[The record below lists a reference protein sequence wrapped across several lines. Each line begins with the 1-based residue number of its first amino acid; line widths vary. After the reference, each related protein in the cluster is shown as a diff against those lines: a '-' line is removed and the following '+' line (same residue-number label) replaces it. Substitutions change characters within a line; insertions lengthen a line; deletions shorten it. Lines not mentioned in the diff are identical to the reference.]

1 MKKFRF
7 LKRLAV
13 IIISASLALTDII
26 PAMALTDTQ
35 TIVNGIEMGENLSEE
50 NNSEEEMPGDALFV
64 EQSENELAEGELTE
78 EDPSD
83 DLSEEELSEE
93 LSEDLSEEELSEEC
107 SEELTEDEL
116 AEELTEEELT
126 EGELNEDELSEELT
140 EELDEDELS
149 EELLEELSE
158 EELALLKTSEV
169 DDTEIAIEEVSAEES
184 GIIQAGSYDYFGTV
198 EEAIAELDE
207 IPALRS
213 GANDPETVALWK
225 EALLNAF
232 INKKAEVDVS
242 KNNIP
247 KEIVKSLVA
256 EVINA
261 NPELYYVDGTYK
273 YSYNANDCVVKFYFT
288 YRKDSVNKPTFEEA
302 VNRALAVTSPSMSDY
317 EKALAIHDYLVLH
330 CEYDYE
336 NYLAGKLPSS
346 VYTAEGC
353 LVNAKAVCSGYAAA
367 YKVLMDRLGISCVTL
382 SSNKMNH
389 AWNMVTIDGQ
399 LFHVDT
405 TWDDPVW
412 DHKGYAGHRYFLKP
426 DNGMVNTKGE
436 IDHFGW
442 GQNYHA
448 SSNRFNDATWNN
460 STTGYFYMGD
470 KWAYLY
476 GDSGTTLVLSD
487 DVLNPNSGTKISLP
501 ECTWN
506 VWGESKYWVG
516 NFYGLA
522 YLNGTL
528 YYSDKNT
535 VNRVDKNTGNHE
547 TIANL
552 DTSSAYCYRLWVHDG
567 KLWAVMQQN
576 AGDEEFAET
585 REIKDLAPAQLS
597 RAYFDKDK
605 LTVSYGEIGI
615 LTLKTEP
622 ENPVDTSKDDFEW
635 SSSDISIATVID
647 GEVTPVNAGVC
658 TITAQNKQHPDIF
671 ATCEITVKAIEYTVK
686 YLLKNGKTL
695 QTQKVGR
702 GRAAVV
708 PDAPE
713 ERGFKFVG
721 WDKAADFVTANMTI
735 KPIYEAIP
743 YNITYIADNGLEPE
757 NISGLTDIS
766 TLQSTYT
773 VTQAVSLKN
782 IACAHHVFL
791 GWYDGPDDDAKK
803 VTQIVKGSTGD
814 RTFYAHWREYTYNLK
829 LSANGG
835 KGTMAPQNGIN
846 YFDEV
851 EVPANE
857 FTRLGYY
864 FDSWN
869 TKANGS
875 GITYVT
881 TDDTK
886 PRTGDVRRALKN
898 MSEKDK
904 STVTLYAQWKP
915 IMFSIEYVLDSN
927 NSSATDGFIPVN
939 APTNPT
945 EYGINKA
952 VKLANPTR
960 EGYVF
965 DGWYEVNPYSDD
977 FNPKTNKKVTTIKV
991 DTKVSLDPNA
1001 SDCKN
1006 NHTLYAKWTKNVYY
1020 LSFNAN
1026 GGKINVKGAKLPP
1039 KTTYNYTDEITLPTI
1054 SDCDSLRRGEFVG
1067 DFELYKAGYICTGF
1081 CKDKKGTG
1089 EIYSLGATVSK
1100 LASKNKENVTLY
1112 AIWKSIDF
1120 KITYKLGENR
1130 DYIEGIPG
1138 PVNSVKNPVTYNIT
1152 KTVKLSN
1159 PTRQGFTFDGWY
1171 AKDPYETDFNP
1182 KTDKKV
1188 TSIKVD
1194 TKASLNPDESGCPNN
1209 HTLYAKWI
1217 KNSYS
1222 VSFNANGGKI
1232 TVTGAKL
1239 PAKTK
1244 YAYNDEITLP
1254 DNMDYDHM
1262 DGEYVGDFG
1271 LYRDGYVCRGFC
1283 KNKNGTGDIYGLGST
1298 VSMLAGDTKNN
1309 ESITLY
1315 AVWKKVGITTATINE
1330 KMYEMYK
1337 GEERKLTTTIVAES
1351 IGYTVTWN
1359 SRNEKAV
1366 RVEKDGDNAKI
1377 YALNPGVSVVTM
1389 TVTAD
1394 NGKEYTD
1401 TAVVT
1406 VQGKYTPVVPT
1417 SNYFTPQTY
1426 GAIPNDGIDDRDAF
1440 DAAISSMGKQGP
1452 NRGKTLYVPEGVYDI
1467 DLSGQLGIC
1476 INGNEKNNR
1485 KCNINIVLD
1494 EKAVIQAMPTDKG
1507 NYDLIWIYQ
1516 TDNVSISGG
1525 TLKGDRSDHTGKSG
1539 EWGHCIGIYES
1550 SNISISGMD
1559 ISNGWGDGIYV
1570 GDYGNDVFEDNT
1582 NISINNCNVHNNR
1595 RNNLSITNGKYLM
1608 VYNSSFIGA
1617 SGTDPQYGVDIET
1630 NNSKNPVEHVFF
1642 YGCTIKDNK
1651 KGALGIITPAKD
1663 VNLIKCDISG
1673 AIYNLACPS
1682 FNVID

>member
-1 MKKFRF
+1 MKKYRF
-7 LKRLAV
+7 LKRLAM
-13 IIISASLALTDII
+13 IILSSSLALTDII
-26 PAMALTDTQ
+26 PAMAVTEGQ
-35 TIVNGIEMGENLSEE
+35 TIVSDIEGGLSEGEQFEEELSEDELPGEQPDDELTEGLLGDENSDEELSEE
-50 NNSEEEMPGDALFV
+50 ELSEEDL
-64 EQSENELAEGELTE
+64 SEEPTDEENIEDELAEGELTE
-78 EDPSD
+78 E
-83 DLSEEELSEE
+83 LSEDELSEDELSEDELPEEELSEDE
-93 LSEDLSEEELSEEC
+93 I
-107 SEELTEDEL
+107 TEDEL
-116 AEELTEEELT
+116 A
-126 EGELNEDELSEELT
+126 
-140 EELDEDELS
+140 
-149 EELLEELSE
+149 LLEVFE
-158 EELALLKTSEV
+158 A
-169 DDTEIAIEEVSAEES
+169 DDTEIGIEEVSAEES

-207 IPALRS
+207 IPILHS
-213 GANDPETVALWK
+213 GANAPDTVAMWK
-225 EALLNAF
+225 ELLLDALT
-232 INKKAEVDVS
+232 NKKTELDVS

-330 CEYDYE
+330 CEYYE

-389 AWNMVTIDGQ
+389 AWNMVNIDGQ
-399 LFHVDT
+399 FFHVDA

-412 DHKGYAGHRYFLKP
+412 DHKGYVGHAYFLKS
-426 DNGMVNTKGE
+426 DDKMVNTKGV

-448 SSNRFNDATWNN
+448 TSNRFNDALWNK
-460 STTGYFYMGD
+460 STTGYFYLGD

-476 GDSGTTLVLSD
+476 SDSGTSLVLGN
-487 DVLNPNSGTKISLP
+487 DVLNPNSGTIISIP
-501 ECTWN
+501 DCKWN
-506 VWGESKYWVG
+506 VWGEPGYWVG
-516 NFYGLA
+516 YFYGLA
-522 YLNGTL
+522 YLNGNL
-528 YYSDKNT
+528 YYSDKET
-535 VNRVDKNTGNHE
+535 VYRVDKNTGNHE

-585 REIKDLAPAQLS
+585 QEIKDLAPAQLS

-605 LTVSYGEIGI
+605 LIVSYGEIGI

-622 ENPVDTSKDDFEW
+622 ENPAGTSKDDFIW
-635 SSSDISIATVID
+635 SSSDDSIATVID

-658 TITAQNKQHPDIF
+658 TITAQNKQNPGIY

-686 YLLKNGKTL
+686 YLLKNGKIL
-695 QTQKVGR
+695 QTQTVGR

-713 ERGFKFVG
+713 EKGFIFEG
-721 WDKAADFVTANMTI
+721 WEKSADFVTANMTI
-735 KPIYEAIP
+735 KPIYTAIP
-743 YNITYIADNGLEPE
+743 YNITYIANNGLKPE

-766 TLQSTYT
+766 TLTSTYT

-851 EVPANE
+851 EVPASE

-881 TDDTK
+881 ADDTK
-886 PRTGDVRRALKN
+886 QRTDDVRRALKN

-904 STVTLYAQWKP
+904 STVTLYAQWEP

-939 APTNPT
+939 ASTNPT

-1006 NHTLYAKWTKNVYY
+1006 NHTLYAKWTKNVYN

-1112 AIWKSIDF
+1112 AIWKPIDF

-1194 TKASLNPDESGCPNN
+1194 TKASLNPDEPGCPNN

-1244 YAYNDEITLP
+1244 YAYNNEITLP

-1315 AVWKKVGITTATINE
+1315 AIWKKVGITSAKINE
-1330 KMYEMYK
+1330 NMLELNK
-1337 GEERKLTTTIVAES
+1337 GAESKLTANIVAES
-1351 IGYTVTWN
+1351 IDYEVTWD
-1359 SRNEKAV
+1359 SRNEKSV
-1366 RVEKDGDNAKI
+1366 KVEKNGNNAKI

-1389 TVTAD
+1389 TVTAG
-1394 NGKEYTD
+1394 NGKKYTD

-1406 VQGKYTPVVPT
+1406 VCGNYSPEVPT
-1417 SNYFTPQTY
+1417 TNYFTPQLY
-1426 GAIPNDGIDDRDAF
+1426 GAIPNDGKDDRDAF
-1440 DAAISSMGKQGP
+1440 DAAICSMAMLGP
-1452 NRGKTLYVPEGVYDI
+1452 NKGKTLYVPEGVYDI
-1467 DLSGQLGIC
+1467 ELRGTDDPTDQATGIC

-1494 EKAVIQAMPTDKG
+1494 EKAVIQAIPNNKE

-1525 TLKGDRSDHTGKSG
+1525 TLIGDRSDHTGKSG

-1595 RNNLSITNGKYLM
+1595 RNNLSITNGKYVM